1 MLIEHV
7 LETLGNYLSS
17 PFFINE
23 SINKSSISG
32 KAYQPLKMRDN
43 LDNKCFWNVLNK
55 YFFLHSI
62 SCFFL

>member
-43 LDNKCFWNVLNK
+43 FQV
-55 YFFLHSI
+55 FLE
-62 SCFFL
+62 CAQQVFLST